1 MSSNP
6 LHKTEPKRSRTDA
19 GKPEPDGS
27 AIRLLIV
34 DDHELVR
41 AGLRAVFAEYGDIAI
56 VGEAGSGAQAVALSG
71 ELRPDVVLMDL
82 KLPDLSG
89 VEACRKILAANPD
102 CRVVILSSFGED
114 EEVFAA
120 VIAGASGYI
129 LKEQGHASV
138 LEAIRRAHLGQSTF
152 DAEMT
157 DRIIRKVKAAAVERP
172 AAESAPQLS
181 ERDETLLRMVAGGKT
196 NKEIG
201 RKLGL
206 SDQTIKH
213 HLKVLMAKL
222 GLANRSQ
229 AAAWAARNL
238 SLKE

>member
-6 LHKTEPKRSRTDA
+6 LHKTEPKRSRTEA
-19 GKPEPDGS
+19 GKPEPAGS

-41 AGLRAVFAEYGDIAI
+41 AGLRAVFAEYSDITI
-56 VGEAGSGAQAVALSG
+56 VGEAGSGEQAVTLAG

-89 VEACRKILAANPD
+89 VEACRRILAASPD

-114 EEVFAA
+114 EEIFAA
-120 VIAGASGYI
+120 VMAGASGYI

-157 DRIIRKVKAAAVERP
+157 DRIIRKVKAVAAGRP
-172 AAESAPQLS
+172 PTESTAPLS
-181 ERDETLLRMVAGGKT
+181 ERDVTLLRMVAGGKT

-201 RKLGL
+201 QEIGL
-206 SDQTIKH
+206 SDQTVKH
-213 HLKVLMAKL
+213 HLKVLLAKL
-222 GLANRSQ
+222 GLTNRSQ